1 MINRESGFTLI
12 ELIVAF
18 SIVAIL
24 SVVGIASFVSYSR
37 VQAVDTEAEQ
47 VIAALNLAKA
57 KAQAQ
62 VKPEGCSTSTDPS
75 RHYTLKGYRFFV
87 NNTNETFR
95 VRALCVPPGGSVAQ
109 EFDITLEG
117 SSQVYHQV
125 PSPIDID
132 ASAQN
137 IDFNV
142 ISGNVSTSAT
152 ITLTG
157 NWTGQNPIVKTITI
171 QSNGN
176 IQKN

>member
-1 MINRESGFTLI
+1 MINKEKGFTLI

-37 VQAVDTEAEQ
+37 AQAVDAEAEQ

-62 VKPEGCSTSTDPS
+62 VKPEGCTTSTDPA
-75 RHYTLKGYRFFV
+75 RHYTLNSYRFFV
-87 NNTNETFR
+87 SNSNERFR
-95 VRALCVPPGGSVAQ
+95 VRAMCVPPGGSVAQ
-109 EFDITLEG
+109 EFDIDLEG
-117 SSQVYHQV
+117 TSQDYHQV
-125 PSPIDID
+125 PSPIDIT
-132 ASAQN
+132 ASIAN

-142 ISGNVSTSAT
+142 ISGDVSADAT

-157 NWTGQNPIVKTITI
+157 NWTGQNIVKTITI
-171 QSNGN
+171 QRNGN